1 VQQEQGAKK
10 VQIILTAVA
19 ISCLSGVAASAI
31 AKMIEVEMQD
41 LKPADV
47 QATSDDDIKKIV
59 TSG

>member
-1 VQQEQGAKK
+1 M
-10 VQIILTAVA
+10 QIILTAVA
-19 ISCLSGVAASAI
+19 IFCLSGVAASAI